1 MTQLQNTSRQ
11 GKARQGK
18 AWGVSARHRLLK
30 SKTFAGTREFNS
42 SFDGSH
48 TISTKVNSI
57 ITEEEHER
65 LREMME
71 AKDPKKMPPRVVT
84 GDVLLTGLVTC
95 PECGGGMTT
104 STGM

>member
-1 MTQLQNTSRQ
+1 M
-11 GKARQGK
+11 
-18 AWGVSARHRLLK
+18 
-30 SKTFAGTREFNS
+30 
-42 SFDGSH
+42 
-48 TISTKVNSI
+48 NSI